1 MGPLDIGIVTQH
13 VPDQRQVQCAFKTS
27 GQTLTLNVHVG
38 MPYGD
43 ALRIKQ
49 EPLPGIGSTG
59 LIAFPFG
66 NPLNAIWIKTI
77 FPSGMDA
84 IHAPG
89 DQNLDP
95 HIDYEAFFSGHWNML
110 DAAGNYAVQFAD
122 GSALTVASGTT
133 LPQPMRHIV
142 AENNER
148 KNVPYTRAE
157 RVTNPPAPFKLNWQ
171 GAEGFDVTSDGAGNV
186 TITATS
192 LTLNIGGKSFVFDS
206 AGLHGNADIK
216 TSGSVVAGNGGG
228 DQVTLQTH
236 KHPTAATGS
245 PSSPTAGT

>member
-27 GQTLTLNVHVG
+27 GQTLTLNVRV
-38 MPYGD
+38 PLAYAD
-43 ALRIKQ
+43 ALRIEQK
-49 EPLPGIGSTG
+49 PMPGIGTTG

-66 NPLNAIWIKTI
+66 NPLNAIWLCAIL
-77 FPSGMDA
+77 PSGMDA
-84 IHAPG
+84 IHSTG
-89 DQNLDP
+89 DQLHDP
-95 HIDYEAFFSGHWNML
+95 FLDYESTFSGHWSLL
-110 DAAGNYAVQFAD
+110 DAKGNYAVQFAD
-122 GSALTVASGTT
+122 GSAFTVASGTT

-142 AENNER
+142 AEDQTR
-148 KNVPYTRAE
+148 QSVPFTRAQ
-157 RVTNPPAPFKLNWQ
+157 RIPNPPPPFKLNYQ

-186 TITATS
+186 TLTATS
-192 LTLNIGGKSFVFDS
+192 LTLNIGGKTFVFDS

-236 KHPTAATGS
+236 KHPTAATGA